1 MKEKHSWEGRRFFAL
16 SDCRHRKLWRQ
27 DEHSLKGTL
36 SISPDNRAK
45 AVRASHGT
53 HLNLQ
58 SEDGEGASW
67 EYLPGQIQVQHSQ
80 PPLVVTLQPAGV
92 DVFSTAVSEI
102 AVLIKRS
109 NSQSRGKSRA
119 RDCAIAAL
127 GEPRGGEKAAR
138 KSQNTSKS
146 EAVPTGCA
154 LSLGW
159 ARQGSPAAPAVH
171 TLLP

>member
-1 MKEKHSWEGRRFFAL
+1 MKEKQSWEGRRFFAL
-16 SDCRHRKLWRQ
+16 SDCRNSKLWKQ
-27 DEHSLKGTL
+27 SEHFLKRSLT
-36 SISPDNRAK
+36 ISLDNRAK

-58 SEDGEGASW
+58 SEVGEGAIW

-92 DVFSTAVSEI
+92 DVFSTAVSAI

-119 RDCAIAAL
+119 RDCAIASL
-127 GEPRGGEKAAR
+127 GEPRERGKGSSK
-138 KSQNTSKS
+138 KSEHLFPKS
-146 EAVPTGCA
+146 EAVPRGCA

-159 ARQGSPAAPAVH
+159 AR
-171 TLLP
+171 